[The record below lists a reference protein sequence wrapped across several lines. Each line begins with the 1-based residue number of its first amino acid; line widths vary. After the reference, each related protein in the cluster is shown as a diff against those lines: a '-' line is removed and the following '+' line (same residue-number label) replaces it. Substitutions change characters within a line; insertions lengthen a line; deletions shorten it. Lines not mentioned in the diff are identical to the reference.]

1 MTALGKLTDEE
12 FAEACATFEEL
23 GKKIFADFAHRVAI
37 GDSSRVLQV
46 TSLMTALPT
55 SVVGFSVGIFYDNTG
70 VEIAL
75 DGMRQAIHKKADAAR
90 RVIERESSQ

>member
-1 MTALGKLTDEE
+1 MTAFGKLTDEE

-23 GKKIFADFAHRVAI
+23 GKKIFSDFAHRVST
-37 GDSSRVLQV
+37 GDSSRVGRV

-55 SVVGFSVGIFYDNTG
+55 SVVRFSVGIFYDNTG

-75 DGMRQAIHKKADAAR
+75 DGMRQAILAKAVAAR
-90 RVIERESSQ
+90 RVIEKEKIN